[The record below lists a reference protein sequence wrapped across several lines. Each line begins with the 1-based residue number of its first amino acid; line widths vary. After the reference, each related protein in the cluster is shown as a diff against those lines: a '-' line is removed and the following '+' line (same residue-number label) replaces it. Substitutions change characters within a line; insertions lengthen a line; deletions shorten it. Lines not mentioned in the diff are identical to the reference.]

1 MNKEIIT
8 NFKLPSEIDTLL
20 KHFIEIH
27 EKVTV
32 GVMYKSGSSKDIL
45 IIDNVIEVFPSL
57 FEVKDDKLVM
67 KSDREAISVYNELPD
82 EMKFLGFEV
91 NHVPSELINQT
102 FNFEIFDRVDLMNYV
117 SVITKYTDFILKRIS
132 KAKDSMYNY

>member
-32 GVMYKSGSSKDIL
+32 GVMYKSCSSKDIL

-117 SVITKYTDFILKRIS
+117 SVITKYTDFILKKIS

>member
-45 IIDNVIEVFPSL
+45 IIDNVIEVFPIL

-117 SVITKYTDFILKRIS
+117 SVITKYTDFILKKIS

>member
-8 NFKLPSEIDTLL
+8 GFKLPSEIDALL

-57 FEVKDDKLVM
+57 FEVKDDKIVM

-91 NHVPSELINQT
+91 SHVPSELINQT

-117 SVITKYTDFILKRIS
+117 SVITKYTDFILKKIS

>member
-82 EMKFLGFEV
+82 EMKFLGFE
-91 NHVPSELINQT
+91 LINQT

-117 SVITKYTDFILKRIS
+117 SVITKYADFILKKIS

>member
-45 IIDNVIEVFPSL
+45 IIDNMIEVFPSL

-82 EMKFLGFEV
+82 EMKFLGFE
-91 NHVPSELINQT
+91 LINQT

-117 SVITKYTDFILKRIS
+117 SVITKYTDFILKKIS

>member
-82 EMKFLGFEV
+82 EMKFLGFELV
-91 NHVPSELINQT
+91 N
-102 FNFEIFDRVDLMNYV
+102 
-117 SVITKYTDFILKRIS
+117 
-132 KAKDSMYNY
+132 

>member
-8 NFKLPSEIDTLL
+8 GFKLPSEIDTLL

-45 IIDNVIEVFPSL
+45 IIDNMIEVFPSL

-82 EMKFLGFEV
+82 EMKFLGFE
-91 NHVPSELINQT
+91 LINQT

-117 SVITKYTDFILKRIS
+117 SVITKYTDFILKKIS

>member
-32 GVMYKSGSSKDIL
+32 VVMYKSGSSKDIL

-117 SVITKYTDFILKRIS
+117 SVITKYTDFILKKIS

>member
-117 SVITKYTDFILKRIS
+117 SVITKYADFILKKIS
-132 KAKDSMYNY
+132 KAKDSMYN

>member
-8 NFKLPSEIDTLL
+8 GFKLPSEIDTLL

-57 FEVKDDKLVM
+57 FEVKDDKLAM

-91 NHVPSELINQT
+91 SHIPSELINQT

-117 SVITKYTDFILKRIS
+117 SVITKYTDFILKKIS

>member
-117 SVITKYTDFILKRIS
+117 SVITKYADFILKKIS

>member
-117 SVITKYTDFILKRIS
+117 SAITKYTDFILKKIS

>member
-91 NHVPSELINQT
+91 SHVPSELINQT

-117 SVITKYTDFILKRIS
+117 SVITKYTDFILKKIS

>member
-117 SVITKYTDFILKRIS
+117 SVITKYADFILKRIS

>member
-102 FNFEIFDRVDLMNYV
+102 FNFEIFDRVDLMNYI
-117 SVITKYTDFILKRIS
+117 SAITKYTDFILKKIS

>member
-117 SVITKYTDFILKRIS
+117 SVITKYTDFILKKIS

>member
-8 NFKLPSEIDTLL
+8 NFQLPSEIDTLL

-117 SVITKYTDFILKRIS
+117 SVITKYADFILKKIS

>member
-32 GVMYKSGSSKDIL
+32 GVMYNSGSSKDIL

-91 NHVPSELINQT
+91 NHVPFELINQT

-117 SVITKYTDFILKRIS
+117 SVITKYADFILKKIS

>member
-67 KSDREAISVYNELPD
+67 KSDREAISVYNELTD

-117 SVITKYTDFILKRIS
+117 SVITKYTDFILKKIS

>member
-91 NHVPSELINQT
+91 NHVPFELINQT

-117 SVITKYTDFILKRIS
+117 SVITKYADFILKKIS

>member
-82 EMKFLGFEV
+82 EMKFLGFE
-91 NHVPSELINQT
+91 LINQT

-117 SVITKYTDFILKRIS
+117 SVITKYTDFILKKIS

>member
-91 NHVPSELINQT
+91 SHVPSELINQT
-102 FNFEIFDRVDLMNYV
+102 FNFEIFDKVDLMNYV
-117 SVITKYTDFILKRIS
+117 SVITKYTDFILKKIS